1 MSDSAVGES
10 AGLECV
16 AILETG
22 GQECVE
28 CGIRSEDSEERRQD
42 IKGLSDQR
50 LFHLILHAGHLRMS
64 ETINKLVLAIEVFL
78 LVPEHIY

>member
-1 MSDSAVGES
+1 MSDSAVGEN

-28 CGIRSEDSEERRQD
+28 CGIRSKDSEERRQD

-50 LFHLILHAGHLRMS
+50 LFHLIFRAGHLGMS
-64 ETINKLVLAIEVFL
+64 ETLINL
-78 LVPEHIY
+78 Y